1 MWLFLRASK
10 NRIIESIFLWKREF
24 LCKTLL
30 VVIFIIFRK
39 DKFIPP
45 TIRDRNSVSFCFI
58 CFIFLMP
65 VKAICCNN
73 VGVARTKSTPT
84 YYVMTTSKHQLLS
97 EKVYHSLDWQ
107 LIFPKPQND

>member
-1 MWLFLRASK
+1 
-10 NRIIESIFLWKREF
+10 
-24 LCKTLL
+24 
-30 VVIFIIFRK
+30 
-39 DKFIPP
+39 
-45 TIRDRNSVSFCFI
+45 
-58 CFIFLMP
+58 MP